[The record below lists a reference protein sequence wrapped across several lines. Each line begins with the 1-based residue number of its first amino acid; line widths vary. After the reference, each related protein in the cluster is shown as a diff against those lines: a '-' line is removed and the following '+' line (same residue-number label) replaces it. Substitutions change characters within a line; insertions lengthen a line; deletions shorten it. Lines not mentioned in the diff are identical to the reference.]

1 MNINKNKLA
10 FYFNKISLD
19 ALLISKDFK
28 ESLNEI
34 KIEELTS
41 DINLMVILEKLKNI
55 KYGHYIKEELD
66 NLKIIVEILK
76 SEDINNE
83 IIDEIINE
91 YENVKDTKTDE
102 KVYLIECFY
111 KVMDSS
117 YLKGFDYIESI
128 DKENVKYTIEFDN
141 VTIYTLIND
150 KYEIY
155 ETDYYICSIKKFL
168 IEFPEMFKNKKIN
181 KRALEILEKN
191 KSSKDAERLMYKI
204 KNINKFTETNF
215 DILLYKSL
223 YDYII
228 VQNMLNNNKF
238 LDENID
244 LITTNKIEILFNLID
259 EKLIKDEKNKQAA
272 YKILQEYKEK
282 KLPYLSD
289 ENKKELIKKINEYIG
304 KLNQMTDFDLLLQ
317 SEYATRLK
325 NLSVSEF
332 IFNPLKID
340 ELIKKDL
347 AVFSLYMFDDEKYK
361 ENLEIINHEKLYL
374 SINKF
379 INLNPSMFDD
389 ETVYKRTIDL
399 LDANDRNTKKVKNKV
414 NKIYNGR

>member
-204 KNINKFTETNF
+204 KNINKFTDTNF

-228 VQNMLNNNKF
+228 VQNMLNNNQF

-272 YKILQEYKEK
+272 YKILQEYKER

-304 KLNQMTDFDLLLQ
+304 KLNQMTDFNLLLQ
-317 SEYATRLK
+317 SEYVTRLK

>member
-204 KNINKFTETNF
+204 KNINKFTDTNF

-272 YKILQEYKEK
+272 YKILQEYKER

-304 KLNQMTDFDLLLQ
+304 KLNQMTDFNLLLQ
-317 SEYATRLK
+317 SEYVTRLK

-399 LDANDRNTKKVKNKV
+399 LDANDKNTKKVKNKV

>member
-128 DKENVKYTIEFDN
+128 DKRKVKDTIEFDN

-204 KNINKFTETNF
+204 KNINKFTDTNF

-272 YKILQEYKEK
+272 YKILQEYKER

-304 KLNQMTDFDLLLQ
+304 KLNQMTDFNLLLQ
-317 SEYATRLK
+317 SEYVTRLK

-399 LDANDRNTKKVKNKV
+399 LDANDKNTKKVKNKV

>member
-204 KNINKFTETNF
+204 KNINKFTDTNF

-272 YKILQEYKEK
+272 YKILQEYKER

>member
-204 KNINKFTETNF
+204 KNINKFTDTNF

-272 YKILQEYKEK
+272 YKILQEYKER

-399 LDANDRNTKKVKNKV
+399 LDANDKNTKKVKNKV

>member
-66 NLKIIVEILK
+66 NLKIIVELLK
-76 SEDINNE
+76 RENPNNE

-204 KNINKFTETNF
+204 KNINKFTDTNF

-228 VQNMLNNNKF
+228 VQNMLNNNQF

-272 YKILQEYKEK
+272 YKILQEYKER

-304 KLNQMTDFDLLLQ
+304 KLNQMTDFNLLLQ
-317 SEYATRLK
+317 SEYVTRLK

>member
-66 NLKIIVEILK
+66 NLKVIVELLK
-76 SEDINNE
+76 SENTNNE

-128 DKENVKYTIEFDN
+128 DKEEIKDTIEFDN

-155 ETDYYICSIKKFL
+155 ETDFYICSIKKFL

-204 KNINKFTETNF
+204 KNINKFMDTNF

-238 LDENID
+238 LDESID

-272 YKILQEYKEK
+272 YKILQEYKER
-282 KLPYLSD
+282 KLPDLSD

-317 SEYATRLK
+317 SEYVTRLK

>member
-66 NLKIIVEILK
+66 NLKIIVELLK
-76 SEDINNE
+76 TENTNNE

-204 KNINKFTETNF
+204 KNINKFTDTNF

-228 VQNMLNNNKF
+228 VQNMLNNNQF

-272 YKILQEYKEK
+272 YKILQEYKER

-304 KLNQMTDFDLLLQ
+304 KLNQMTDFNLLLQ
-317 SEYATRLK
+317 SEYVTRLK